1 MQNNG
6 SIWRKWDLHIH
17 TPSTKLANNYSNT
30 NESFDTYIDR
40 LENSDVD
47 FFGITDYFN
56 IESYNIFLKGFQ
68 SKYPSSTK
76 AFLPNIEFRLD
87 SKNSKDEHIQ
97 IHVIFSNDDST
108 ISKIPS
114 FLNRLELVSTG
125 CDGTKRYCC
134 NSDLNSV
141 GYDKAMVS
149 KQILLDTLT
158 SNFNKEEYL
167 IAGVAN
173 GYGALRPG
181 SNGDGRGAEYA
192 TELDKSCDLFFGNKK
207 NVDFYLNKCNNS
219 PRKALGLHPK
229 PVISGCDAHSFNDI
243 DKKLGKKCTEQ
254 SNASEITWIK
264 ADPTFEGLKQIIQEP
279 EDRVKIQETKP
290 DDNKTPYSVIKSINF
305 TFDNKNFNKGSLN
318 FNPNLN
324 TIIGGRST
332 GKSTIL
338 QILAYKLLG
347 ELKNNG
353 DSDRI
358 KEIADNV
365 SIEWLDGETNSQ
377 DRKVEYFPQS
387 YMHNIA
393 NDDNERKKIVE
404 NIIGKDQLES
414 YTKFISTNQLDI
426 KKDIYMLLEEYG
438 KFKEITKQIHEI
450 GNKAAIEQEISKL
463 QVEINVLMQE
473 SKFDEEQK
481 NNFESL
487 KNQLEATNFI
497 KYEIESDIR
506 CLNNSNKKLIDC
518 NYNNDFLELTEKN
531 RGLLERAY
539 LRFATILNNRWKK
552 LITNKIE
559 RLENEKIKQS
569 NVISSIENNSDYKK
583 GLDVLKQ
590 NTILNDLSNK
600 LRQEKLKLEQV
611 KKLEETKSI
620 HLAQINKLKDN
631 IIERNNQ
638 FESKVEELKNQFK
651 SEKTNDVEIAIKSE
665 KFSEMEIF
673 TDLSRSINKQAGDIQ
688 NYIAN
693 FYQNY
698 HNDKQKHLKDFI
710 SKVLNED
717 LRINVNSNKSK
728 LLESILT
735 TNPYQ
740 YKYDLIYQNDN
751 FESMSEGKRA
761 FVILKLLLEYSIKK
775 CPILIDQP
783 EDSLDNRAIYNELVA
798 YIKEKKKDRQIIIV
812 THNAN
817 LVVNADSELV
827 IIANQHGTG
836 LANLNGV
843 KFSYKTGALENT
855 TKNANSNNF
864 LDKKNIKEHIC
875 EILEGGEEA
884 FKKRNARY
892 LIIKS

>member
-17 TPSTKLANNYSNT
+17 TPSTKSANNYRNT
-30 NESFDTYIDR
+30 DESFDTYVDM
-40 LENSDVD
+40 LENSDVEV
-47 FFGITDYFN
+47 FGITDYFN
-56 IESYNIFLKGFQ
+56 IESYNIFLEKFQ

-76 AFLPNIEFRLD
+76 AFFPNIEFRLD

-97 IHVIFSNDDST
+97 IHVIFSNDNST

-114 FLNRLELVSTG
+114 FLNRLELVSTAS
-125 CDGTKRYCC
+125 DGTKKYCC
-134 NSDLNSV
+134 KNDLELV

-149 KQILLDTLT
+149 KQRLLDELA
-158 SNFNKEEYL
+158 SNFNKAEYL

-173 GYGALRPG
+173 GYGTMRPS
-181 SNGDGRGAEYA
+181 SNGDGRGAEFA
-192 TELDKSCDLFFGNKK
+192 IELDKSCDLFFGNRN
-207 NVDFYLNKCNNS
+207 NVNFLLNKVES
-219 PRKALGLHPK
+219 PRKNQCLPQK
-229 PVISGCDAHSFNDI
+229 PVLSGCDAHSFDNI
-243 DKKLGKKCTEQ
+243 EKKLGKKCTEV

-264 ADPTFEGLKQIIQEP
+264 ADTTFEGLKQIIQEP

-305 TFDNKNFNKGSLN
+305 TSDNKNFNKGSLN

-332 GKSTIL
+332 GKSTLL
-338 QILAYKLLG
+338 QILAYTLG
-347 ELKNNG
+347 ELKSNG
-353 DSDRI
+353 DSERI

-387 YMHNIA
+387 YMHNLA
-393 NDDNERKKIVE
+393 NDDNERKRIVE
-404 NIIGKDQLES
+404 NIIGKEQLES
-414 YTKFISTNQLDI
+414 YTKFITTNQLDI
-426 KKDIYMLLEEYG
+426 KKDISMLLEEDG

-487 KNQLEATNFI
+487 KNRLEATNFI

-506 CLNNSNKKLIDC
+506 CLNNSNKKLIDS

-531 RGLLERAY
+531 RRLLERAY

-569 NVISSIENNSDYKK
+569 NIISSIENNSDYKK

-600 LRQEKLKLEQV
+600 LKQEKLKLEQV

-620 HLAQINKLKDN
+620 HLAQIDKLKDN
-631 IIERNNQ
+631 IIEKNNQ

-651 SEKTNDVEIAIKSE
+651 SEKTNDVEITIKSE

-673 TDLSRSINKQAGDIQ
+673 TDLSKSINKQAGDIQ
-688 NYIAN
+688 NYIAS

>member
-17 TPSTKLANNYSNT
+17 TPSTKLANNYGNT
-30 NESFDTYIDR
+30 DENFDIYIDR
-40 LENSDVD
+40 LENSDVEV
-47 FFGITDYFN
+47 FGITDYFN
-56 IESYNIFLKGFQ
+56 IESYNIFLERFQ

-76 AFLPNIEFRLD
+76 TFLPNIEFRLD

-97 IHVIFSNDDST
+97 IHVIFSNDNSI
-108 ISKIPS
+108 ISKIPN

-125 CDGTKRYCC
+125 FDGTKRYCC
-134 NSDLNSV
+134 NSDLSSV
-141 GYDKAMVS
+141 RYDKAMVS
-149 KQILLDTLT
+149 KKILLDTLT

-192 TELDKSCDLFFGNKK
+192 AELDKSCDLFFGNKK
-207 NVDFYLNKCNNS
+207 NVDFYLNKGTDL
-219 PRKALGLHPK
+219 PRKALGLYPK

-243 DKKLGKKCTEQ
+243 EKKLGKNCTE
-254 SNASEITWIK
+254 SNYVSEITWIK
-264 ADPTFEGLKQIIQEP
+264 AEPTFEGLKQIIQEP
-279 EDRVKIQETKP
+279 EDRVKLQETKP
-290 DDNKTPYSVIKSINF
+290 DDNKTSYSVIKSINF
-305 TFDNKNFNKGSLN
+305 TSDNKNFNKGSLN

-332 GKSTIL
+332 GKSTLL
-338 QILAYKLLG
+338 QILAYKLG
-347 ELKNNG
+347 ELESNT

-358 KEIADNV
+358 KEMAENV
-365 SIEWLDGETNSQ
+365 SIEWLDRETNSQ

-393 NDDNERKKIVE
+393 KDDNERKKIVE

-426 KKDIYMLLEEYG
+426 KKDISMLLEEYG

-450 GNKAAIEQEISKL
+450 GNKVAIEQEISEL
-463 QVEINVLMQE
+463 QDKITILMQE
-473 SKFDEEQK
+473 SQFDEVQK
-481 NNFESL
+481 NTFEIL
-487 KNQLEATNFI
+487 KNKLDATNS
-497 KYEIESDIR
+497 KKHEIEIDIN
-506 CLNNSNKKLIDC
+506 CLNNSNKKLIDSS
-518 NYNNDFLELTEKN
+518 YIRDFLDLSEKN
-531 RGLLERAY
+531 RRLLERAY

-569 NVISSIENNSDYKK
+569 NIISSIENNSDYKK

-600 LRQEKLKLEQV
+600 LKREKLKLEQV
-611 KKLEETKSI
+611 KKLEETKKI
-620 HLAQINKLKDN
+620 HSTQLDKLKDN
-631 IIERNNQ
+631 IVEKNNQ
-638 FESKVEELKNQFK
+638 FENKIEDLKNQFMSK
-651 SEKTNDVEIAIKSE
+651 KTNDVEIKIKSE
-665 KFSEMEIF
+665 NLPESDIF
-673 TDLSRSINKQAGDIQ
+673 ADLNNINKQAKETQI
-688 NYIAN
+688 YITE

-698 HNDKQKHLKDFI
+698 HDDKQKHIKDFI
-710 SKVLNED
+710 SKVLNDEIK
-717 LRINVNSNKSK
+717 INANSSK
-728 LLESILT
+728 LNLLESILT

-761 FVILKLLLEYSIKK
+761 FVVLKLLLEYSNKHY
-775 CPILIDQP
+775 PILIDQP

-836 LANLNGV
+836 LENLNGV

-892 LIIKS
+892 LIIRS

>member
-17 TPSTKLANNYSNT
+17 TPSTKLNNQYTNT
-30 NESFDTYIDR
+30 DENFNKYIDI
-40 LENSDVD
+40 LQNSDVEV
-47 FFGITDYFN
+47 FGITDYFN
-56 IESYNIFLKGFQ
+56 IESYNIFLEKFQ
-68 SKYPSSTK
+68 SRYPNSTK
-76 AFLPNIEFRLD
+76 AFFPNIEFRLD
-87 SKNSKDEHIQ
+87 SKNSRDEHIQ
-97 IHVIFSNDDST
+97 IHVIFSNDNST
-108 ISKIPS
+108 ILKIPN
-114 FLNRLELVSTG
+114 FLNRLELLSTAS
-125 CDGTKRYCC
+125 DGTKRYCC
-134 NSDLNSV
+134 HDDLEIV

-149 KQILLDTLT
+149 KQFLLDALA
-158 SNFNKEEYL
+158 SNFNKAEYL

-173 GYGALRPG
+173 GYGSMRP
-181 SNGDGRGAEYA
+181 SSTGDGRGAEFA
-192 TELDKSCDLFFGNKK
+192 IELDKSCDLFFGNGN
-207 NVDFYLNKCNNS
+207 NVNFLLNKIES
-219 PRKALGLHPK
+219 PRINQGLPPK
-229 PVISGCDAHSFNDI
+229 PVLSGCDAHSFDNI
-243 DKKLGKKCTEQ
+243 EKKLGKKCTEV

-264 ADPTFEGLKQIIQEP
+264 ADTTFEGLKQIIQEP

-305 TFDNKNFNKGSLN
+305 TSDNKNFNKGSLN

-332 GKSTIL
+332 GKSTLL
-338 QILAYKLLG
+338 QILAHTLG
-347 ELKNNG
+347 ELKSNG
-353 DSDRI
+353 DSERI

-387 YMHNIA
+387 YMHNLA
-393 NDDNERKKIVE
+393 NDDNERKRIVE
-404 NIIGKDQLES
+404 NIIGKEQLES
-414 YTKFISTNQLDI
+414 YTKFITTNQLDI
-426 KKDIYMLLEEYG
+426 KKDISMLLEEDG

-487 KNQLEATNFI
+487 KNRLEATNFI

-506 CLNNSNKKLIDC
+506 CLNNSNKKLIDS

-531 RGLLERAY
+531 RRLLERAY

-569 NVISSIENNSDYKK
+569 NIISSIENNSDYKK

-600 LRQEKLKLEQV
+600 LKQEKLKLEQV

-620 HLAQINKLKDN
+620 HLAQIDKLKDN
-631 IIERNNQ
+631 IIEKNNQ

-651 SEKTNDVEIAIKSE
+651 SEKTNDVEITIKSE

-673 TDLSRSINKQAGDIQ
+673 TDLSKSINKQAGDIQ
-688 NYIAN
+688 NYIAS

-761 FVILKLLLEYSIKK
+761 FVILKLLLEYSSKK

-836 LANLNGV
+836 LENLNGV
-843 KFSYKTGALENT
+843 KFSYKPGALENT

-892 LIIKS
+892 LIIRN